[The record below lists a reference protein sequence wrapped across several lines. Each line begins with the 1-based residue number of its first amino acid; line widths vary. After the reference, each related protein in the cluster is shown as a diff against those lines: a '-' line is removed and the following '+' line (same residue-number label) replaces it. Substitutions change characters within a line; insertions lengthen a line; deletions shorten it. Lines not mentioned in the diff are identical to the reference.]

1 MDLAFATFKY
11 YPFGGLEQS
20 MRNIALE
27 VLRRGHSLTL
37 YCHSWQGE
45 CFPNAK
51 LEVLPVKKLTNHGE
65 MLAFHQQFQRRL
77 LLRKHDFVVGFKRM
91 PNLDLYYNGDVCY
104 RSEMASKH
112 NSLVRVTPRY
122 KVLSRFENAIFS
134 KDSSTHVMYI
144 AEREKRIFQ
153 TCYGT
158 PDSRFHALP
167 PGIDKARIRDA
178 CSPDQRRQ
186 VRNSLGETE
195 DSLILL
201 MVGSDFRRKGVDRA
215 IHAIAALPS
224 GLKEKSRLWVVGKGD
239 PAPYCKLAEK
249 YGIGKLVRFIG
260 PRDDVPLLLSAADI
274 LMHPALTETAGNAI
288 LEGLVAGVPVIVS
301 ESAGFSVH
309 VAKAGGGRVVSDTP
323 WRQNLLDQALLDLV
337 GDKALRSQLGRQG
350 WHYADVTDLYR
361 RPQVATDIIE
371 NLAKE
376 KINANLAG

>member
-1 MDLAFATFKY
+1 MDLAFVTFKY

-45 CFPNAK
+45 FFPNAK
-51 LEVLPVKKLTNHGE
+51 LEVLPVKKMTNHGE

-77 LLRKHDFVVGFKRM
+77 MLRKHDFVVGFKRM
-91 PNLDLYYNGDVCY
+91 PSLDLYYNGDVCY

-112 NSLVRVTPRY
+112 CSLVRLTPRY
-122 KVLSRFENAIFS
+122 KVFSRFENAIFS
-134 KDSSTHVMYI
+134 KESPTHVMYI

-153 TCYGT
+153 DCYGT

-178 CSPDQRRQ
+178 CSPEQRRQ
-186 VRNSLGETE
+186 VRNGLGETE
-195 DSLILL
+195 NSLILL

-215 IHAIAALPS
+215 IHAIVALPP
-224 GLKEKSRLWVVGKGD
+224 GIKEKSRLWIVGKGSS
-239 PAPYCKLAEK
+239 APYRKLAKKFGVE
-249 YGIGKLVRFIG
+249 KLVRFLG

-274 LMHPALTETAGNAI
+274 LLHPALSETAGNAI

-309 VAKAGGGRVVSDTP
+309 VAQAGGGLVVPDTP
-323 WRQNLLDQALLDLV
+323 WRQNLMDQALKELA
-337 GDKALRSQLGRQG
+337 GDVELRNRLGRQG
-350 WHYADVTDLYR
+350 WRYADETDLYH
-361 RPQVATDIIE
+361 RPQVAADIIE
-371 NLAKE
+371 KLAEE
-376 KINANLAG
+376 KAHANMVV

>member
-37 YCHSWQGE
+37 YCHSWQGKP
-45 CFPNAK
+45 FPNAK
-51 LEVLPVKKLTNHGE
+51 IEVLPVKKWTNHGE
-65 MLAFHQQFQRRL
+65 ILGFHREFNRRL
-77 LLRKHDFVVGFKRM
+77 MLRKHDFVVGFKRM
-91 PNLDLYYNGDVCY
+91 PSLDLYYNGDVCY

-112 NSLVRVTPRY
+112 SPLVKLTPRY
-122 KVLSRFENAIFS
+122 KVLSSFENAIFS
-134 KDSSTHVMYI
+134 KKSPTHIMYI

-153 TCYGT
+153 SCYGT

-178 CSPDQRRQ
+178 CSPAQRSQ
-186 VRNSLGETE
+186 VRNSLGEPE

-215 IHAIAALPS
+215 IHAIAALPP
-224 GLKEKSRLWVVGKGD
+224 GLKEKSRLLVVGKGD
-239 PAPYCKLAEK
+239 SAPYLKLAK
-249 YGIGKLVRFIG
+249 KHGVGRLVRFIG

-274 LMHPALTETAGNAI
+274 LLHPARTETAGNAI

-309 VAKAGGGRVVSDTP
+309 VAQAGGGRVVPDIP
-323 WRQNLLDQALLDLV
+323 WRQNLLDQALKELV
-337 GDKALRSQLGRQG
+337 GDIELRERLGRQG
-350 WHYADVTDLYR
+350 WRYADETDLYH
-361 RPQVATDIIE
+361 RPQVAADIIE
-371 NLAKE
+371 KLAKE
-376 KINANLAG
+376 KAHANMVV